1 MKSIAM
7 AKRKNRQ
14 KSKVPPKQGTTGQAL
29 NGIHFVCKGVD
40 PGTASG
46 LAPAAPVTLPI
57 APPPSALPEAASI
70 ETASGLAPAAPVTV
84 AGPALPPIPRGP
96 NQYRIVERL
105 GQAVLSETYDMGA
118 HTGYRIYCGRHRN
131 INQDLPCEKTITMGK
146 TADRLSEVEC
156 QRRLKCWFILGNRP
170 ETEAKWPADQQR
182 AGHMEYGGRRLAQ
195 LSSDMFGD
203 WSTDDLNDMCRNVL
217 PPPGLAPVVQ

>member
-7 AKRKNRQ
+7 AKRKNRE
-14 KSKVPPKQGTTGQAL
+14 KSKKPPKQGTTGQAL
-29 NGIHFVCKGVD
+29 NGIHFPSQGVD
-40 PGTASG
+40 PGVV
-46 LAPAAPVTLPI
+46 L
-57 APPPSALPEAASI
+57 I

-84 AGPALPPIPRGP
+84 AVAPPPAPPALPPIPRGP

-131 INQDLPCEKTITMGK
+131 INQDLPCEKSITMGK
-146 TADRLSEVEC
+146 TADRLPEDEC

-170 ETEAKWPADQQR
+170 ETEVKWPADQQR
-182 AGHMEYGGRRLAQ
+182 AGHMNYGGRRLAE
-195 LSSDMFGD
+195 LSSDVFGD
-203 WSTDDLNDMCRNVL
+203 WSTDDLNDMCRNVA
-217 PPPGLAPVVQ
+217 PP